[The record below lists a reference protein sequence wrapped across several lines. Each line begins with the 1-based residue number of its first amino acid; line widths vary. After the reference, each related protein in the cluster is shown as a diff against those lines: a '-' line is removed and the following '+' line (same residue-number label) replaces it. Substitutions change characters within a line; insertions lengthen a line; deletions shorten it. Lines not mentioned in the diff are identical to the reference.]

1 MYLRP
6 CEWKRPPV
14 EPGHAALRVRRQR
27 ERLGLARS
35 RLYFEPA
42 SASDRDLSRMERLD
56 RLHLEYPFFGR
67 RKLAVMMRSPG
78 EAVNRKR
85 VPRLVRVMGVG
96 CLFCR
101 PKGAVTSRCHK
112 KYPYLLEGVVIDRPG
127 RVWGADI
134 PDVPRARGFLDL
146 AATIDWFRRLVVRW
160 RLSNTRDGNICQA
173 MREES
178 LTRGTPEI
186 FNTDQGVQFTATA
199 GTSRVESAGIRVSGD
214 GVGRCL
220 DNIVVERLWRRVKYE
235 DLYPKRYA
243 TVRELEVGLRWSFAF
258 YNAVRPHQSL
268 GYRTPASVH
277 GGV

>member
-1 MYLRP
+1 M
-6 CEWKRPPV
+6 
-14 EPGHAALRVRRQR
+14 
-27 ERLGLARS
+27 
-35 RLYFEPA
+35 
-42 SASDRDLSRMERLD
+42 
-56 RLHLEYPFFGR
+56 
-67 RKLAVMMRSPG
+67 AVMLRSPG

-85 VPRLVRVMGVG
+85 VPRLMRVMGVE

-127 RVWGADI
+127 PVWGADI
-134 PDVPRARGFLDL
+134 PDVPMARGFLDL
-146 AATIDWFRRLVVRW
+146 VATIGWYSRRVVRW
-160 RLSNTRDGNICQA
+160 RLSNSLDGSFCQA

-178 LTRGTPEI
+178 LTVGCPEI
-186 FNTDQGVQFTATA
+186 FTTDPGVPFTSSAWTNRAEAA
-199 GTSRVESAGIRVSGD
+199 GVNGRQD

-243 TVRELEVGLRWSFAF
+243 SVRELEVGLRWYFAF
-258 YNAVRPHQSL
+258 DNAVRPHQSL